1 MQKISAGMLH
11 IHIMDETNIPN
22 TDCSQKD
29 KRNSKAADVQ
39 LNKTQCK
46 TSENVKTKNCY
57 PLTSIYA
64 AMAALL
70 DPEGSLSF
78 FIASNMR
85 SSSLITY
92 IKKSH

>member
-1 MQKISAGMLH
+1 MRQTFLIQTVVRKTKEIA
-11 IHIMDETNIPN
+11 
-22 TDCSQKD
+22 
-29 KRNSKAADVQ
+29 RQ
-39 LNKTQCK
+39 LMYSSTKH
-46 TSENVKTKNCY
+46 NVKQARIEKKKCY

>member
-1 MQKISAGMLH
+1 MRQTFLIQTVVRKTKEIA
-11 IHIMDETNIPN
+11 
-22 TDCSQKD
+22 
-29 KRNSKAADVQ
+29 RQ
-39 LNKTQCK
+39 LMYSSTKH
-46 TSENVKTKNCY
+46 NVKQARIEKKCY